1 MSDLIII
8 IYVGVAGIVF
18 GLLLLVFNQNKSTA
32 QKDFTFGVI
41 GCGAFSIVLSGEFLL
56 LFFLMRRFG
65 L

>member
-18 GLLLLVFNQNKSTA
+18 GLLLLVFNKNKSTA
-32 QKDFTFGVI
+32 QKEFAFWFLGGGVF
-41 GCGAFSIVLSGEFLL
+41 CIVLSGGFLL
-56 LFFLMRRFG
+56 LFFLLRRFG